1 MKILHVVDKMEM
13 GGIENLIFSILRK
26 DTDNTYVLAI
36 HGSREETFNNWP
48 ALAAYSDHF
57 IFANKKEGFQ
67 FDVTR
72 RIKKSCQTLAISVIH
87 SHHIGPLIYSSL
99 ASRSLKG
106 LKHVH
111 TQHDIWHLQNKKY
124 WLIEYLLLQFRKD
137 IHIVAVSNNI
147 ADYMRRLFPKSKV
160 DLVYN
165 GIDTDRFK
173 PWDKQKARE
182 ALQLP
187 LDTSLIATAGRVE
200 KIKGQRYLIQALLEL
215 PQSYCLVIAGNG
227 RGLSTLQK
235 ESEALNLA
243 SRVFFLKQIEQIELV
258 YQACDLFCLP
268 SLDEGLPL
276 AILEAQACNV
286 PVICSDVGSCA
297 EGIDKASGQLV
308 PPADPKAIA
317 KACLTITRPVTT
329 PRDFILAQFSLAALI
344 EKYQAIYL
352 S

>member
-1 MKILHVVDKMEM
+1 MKILHVIDKMEM
-13 GGIENLIFSILRK
+13 GGIENLIFSILKK
-26 DTDNTYVLAI
+26 DTNNIYVLAI
-36 HGSREETFNNWP
+36 HGTYEETFNNWP
-48 ALAAYSDHF
+48 ALTAYSNHF
-57 IFANKKEGFQ
+57 IFANKKDGFQ
-67 FDVTR
+67 LDVSR
-72 RIKKSCQTLAISVIH
+72 LIKKTCQDLAISVIH

-99 ASRSLKG
+99 VSKSLKA

-124 WLIEYLLLQFRKD
+124 WLIEYLLLKFRKD
-137 IHIVAVSNNI
+137 IHLVAVSRHI
-147 ADYMRRLFPKSKV
+147 ADYMQRLFPKNNI

-165 GIDTDRFK
+165 GIDTERFQ
-173 PWDKQKARE
+173 PFDKQKARE
-182 ALQLP
+182 VLQLP
-187 LDTSLIATAGRVE
+187 LSADLIATSGRVE

-215 PQSYCLVIAGNG
+215 PQSYCLVIAGRG
-227 RGLSTLQK
+227 RELSALQK

-317 KACLTITRPVTT
+317 KACLTIARPVTT
-329 PRDFILAQFSLAALI
+329 PRDFILAQFSLTVLM